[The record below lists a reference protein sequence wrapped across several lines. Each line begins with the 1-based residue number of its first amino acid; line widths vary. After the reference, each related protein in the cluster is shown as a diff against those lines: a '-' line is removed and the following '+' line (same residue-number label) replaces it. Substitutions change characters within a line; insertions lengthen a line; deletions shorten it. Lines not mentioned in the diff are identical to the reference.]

1 MSSAFLPSRVDL
13 VLKEEEIGLSSYGG
27 NGVQEG
33 ALWALRTSGGPCV
46 LPDCPKCSTGNQ
58 VWHSSRRKRS
68 SDAFTV
74 NAPCK
79 EKHSVLIHPHWHMS
93 DWYPFLPRK
102 QVFTSHKKR
111 LWGLWM
117 PEKGQGREMAQ
128 KGEARAPK
136 THMAPFTWQ
145 PCQELDLNTEN
156 TINQPW
162 SDALKI
168 TLRGEMAGVG
178 QRGLNFKRETYI
190 PILALHSRL
199 GKTGQAASPV
209 SSSVKQEVDPRFLTF
224 QIAAMSAVNT
234 SFLLPAAPWHL
245 VQSLGLGGIQWILV
259 EGMDE

>member
-79 EKHSVLIHPHWHMS
+79 KKHSVLIHPHWHMS

-102 QVFTSHKKR
+102 QVFTSHEKR

-117 PEKGQGREMAQ
+117 PEKGLGDSRKGNGIEGGGQGPKDTHGPIHLTTLPRVRSKYRRYHKPALIWCLQDHTEGRDGWCGAKRLELQ
-128 KGEARAPK
+128 ERNLYSNPGSPQPAR
-136 THMAPFTWQ
+136 
-145 PCQELDLNTEN
+145 
-156 TINQPW
+156 
-162 SDALKI
+162 
-168 TLRGEMAGVG
+168 
-178 QRGLNFKRETYI
+178 
-190 PILALHSRL
+190 
-199 GKTGQAASPV
+199 
-209 SSSVKQEVDPRFLTF
+209 
-224 QIAAMSAVNT
+224 
-234 SFLLPAAPWHL
+234 
-245 VQSLGLGGIQWILV
+245 
-259 EGMDE
+259 